1 MGVGSSLEV
10 IDLHKSF
17 GEREVLK
24 SVSFKV
30 EPGVLMGFVGANGAG
45 KTTTMRIIMGITKAD
60 QGQALFNGVRVGDA
74 EREQIGYMPE
84 ERGLYP
90 KMKVGEQLEYF
101 ARLHGLSKAAA
112 TKASQYWMERLGV
125 VERKKDALEKLSL
138 GNQQRVQL
146 AASLVSDPKG
156 LILDE
161 PFSGLDP
168 LAVDVMSGV
177 LREYAQRG
185 VPVIFSSHQLA
196 LVEDLCTHVA
206 IISDGAIVAWGEV
219 ERLRRES
226 STPALRLRGD
236 AAALGAGASKA
247 RELGRTVQN
256 FGGELVIEAASDS
269 AVGKEILNTALDA
282 GTVSEYS
289 PVTKTLAEIF
299 RAVVEPETLVKVG
312 NQPGK
317 VPTSEGEG
325 K

>member
-1 MGVGSSLEV
+1 MEAGSSLEV
-10 IDLHKSF
+10 VDLYKTF
-17 GEREVLK
+17 GAREVLK

-60 QGQALFNGVRVGDA
+60 QGQALFNGETVGDA
-74 EREQIGYMPE
+74 QRELIGYMPE

-90 KMKVGEQLEYF
+90 KMKVGEQLQYF
-101 ARLHGLSKAAA
+101 ARLHGLSKQD
-112 TKASQYWMERLGV
+112 ASESAEYWMERLGV
-125 VERKKDALEKLSL
+125 AERKKDVLEKLSL

-146 AASLVSDPKG
+146 AAALGSRPQA

-168 LAVDVMSGV
+168 IAVDVMSNV
-177 LREYAQRG
+177 LREYATRG

-206 IISDGAIVAWGEV
+206 IISDGSIVAWGEV
-219 ERLRRES
+219 EHLRRES

-236 AAALGAGASKA
+236 TAALGAGASKA

-256 FGGELVIEAASDS
+256 FAGELVIEAASDS
-269 AVGKEILNTALDA
+269 AAGKDILSAALGA
-282 GTVSEYS
+282 GTVSEFS

-299 RAVVEPETLVKVG
+299 RAVVEPELGDAGGSKPEKVAAG
-312 NQPGK
+312 QG
-317 VPTSEGEG
+317 GE